1 MPQWYGTPWAF
12 DGISEAPRK
21 NYIACGYF
29 VSTTLKHVGFNL
41 NRYKLAQQAASVVI
55 DVLCGNNKAYSTDKS
70 ALINKLKAKN
80 GNRLYVVGL
89 DYHVGFI
96 AVQNNEVYFIHSDY
110 FKNKVVKEFAFKSQG
125 FSATNSYVY
134 GEITNNSSLLNKWK
148 LNQLW
153 VGCDLLQYLKELA
166 ICFSPLQCHLNMYM
180 DLRILIFI
188 SSSFK
193 FQIYHRVYPLSFPA
207 QVSQTFLDS

>member
-1 MPQWYGTPWAF
+1 MKKLFYLMGIVLLFSATLPSSTNYSTKLVTAKNNLRAAQSDSVMSSVLFNSMIDSIFPAWMGTNWDFNGTSNVPKQ
-12 DGISEAPRK
+12 GE
-21 NYIACGYF
+21 IACGYF

-70 ALINKLKAKN
+70 ALINKLKAKK

-96 AVQNNEVYFIHSDY
+96 AVQNNEVYFIHSDS
-110 FKNKVVKEFAFKSQG
+110 FNNKVVKEFAFKSQG

-148 LNQLW
+148 L
-153 VGCDLLQYLKELA
+153 KT
-166 ICFSPLQCHLNMYM
+166 
-180 DLRILIFI
+180 
-188 SSSFK
+188 K
-193 FQIYHRVYPLSFPA
+193 IY
-207 QVSQTFLDS
+207 

>member
-1 MPQWYGTPWAF
+1 MKKLFYLMGIVLLFSATLPSNTNYSTKLVTAKNNLRAAQSDSVMSSVLFNSMIDSIFPAWMGTNWDFNGTSNVPKQ
-12 DGISEAPRK
+12 GE
-21 NYIACGYF
+21 IACGYF

-70 ALINKLKAKN
+70 ALINKLKAKK

-110 FKNKVVKEFAFKSQG
+110 FNNKVVKEFAFKSQG

-148 LNQLW
+148 L
-153 VGCDLLQYLKELA
+153 KT
-166 ICFSPLQCHLNMYM
+166 
-180 DLRILIFI
+180 
-188 SSSFK
+188 K
-193 FQIYHRVYPLSFPA
+193 IY
-207 QVSQTFLDS
+207 

>member
-1 MPQWYGTPWAF
+1 MGIVLLFSATLPSSTNYSTKLVTAKNNLRAAQGDSVMSSVLFNSMIDSIFPAWTGTNWGFNGTSNVPKQ
-12 DGISEAPRK
+12 GE
-21 NYIACGYF
+21 IACGYF

-55 DVLCGNNKAYSTDKS
+55 DVLCGKNKAYSTDKS
-70 ALINKLKAKN
+70 TLINKLKAKK

-134 GEITNNSSLLNKWK
+134 GEIANNSSLLNKWK
-148 LNQLW
+148 L
-153 VGCDLLQYLKELA
+153 KT
-166 ICFSPLQCHLNMYM
+166 
-180 DLRILIFI
+180 
-188 SSSFK
+188 K
-193 FQIYHRVYPLSFPA
+193 IY
-207 QVSQTFLDS
+207 

>member
-1 MPQWYGTPWAF
+1 MGIVLLFSATLPSSTNYSTKLVTAKNNLRAAQGDSVMSSVLFNSMIDSIFPAWMGTNWGFNGTSNVPKQ
-12 DGISEAPRK
+12 GE
-21 NYIACGYF
+21 IACGYF

-55 DVLCGNNKAYSTDKS
+55 DVLCGKNKAYSTDKS
-70 ALINKLKAKN
+70 ALINKLKAKK

-148 LNQLW
+148 L
-153 VGCDLLQYLKELA
+153 KT
-166 ICFSPLQCHLNMYM
+166 
-180 DLRILIFI
+180 
-188 SSSFK
+188 K
-193 FQIYHRVYPLSFPA
+193 IY
-207 QVSQTFLDS
+207 